1 MSTLYKRGKIYYY
14 RNGANLRI
22 SLKTHNYQRAKAIK
36 KKLDHQYELEAF
48 GIFFDKSRNVK
59 QLWEEWRDFIITDKS
74 DAWWKDNT
82 LRINTFVSM
91 YKDRPVVS
99 IRPKDI
105 NDYISDLKKGRA
117 PNTVL
122 NYMKPIR
129 QMFQYAVSNSYIDKN
144 PIESALLPTP
154 KEKRRFK
161 AIPKNILENIFA
173 DETIDVKHRNFWKLC
188 YYTGLDA
195 GDAGML
201 TEKDIVMADIP
212 YIQLDR
218 DKSDEPTQIPIHRD
232 LNYNI
237 INMMP
242 MKSTRQSSSKKLKRE
257 LAKYNIMGSLKNLR
271 ASFVSHLHDQGLST
285 QDIKVAVGH
294 TSSKMTAHYTTAQ
307 LESVAFN
314 INRL

>member
-1 MSTLYKRGKIYYY
+1 MSKIYKYGKRWYY
-14 RNGANLRI
+14 RRGYHRESLFTENLAI
-22 SLKTHNYQRAKAIK
+22 AKKIK
-36 KKLDHQYELEAF
+36 AKLDEKYELEAF
-48 GIFFDKSRNVK
+48 GIYSPGHRNIHELSIEWMEFIKS
-59 QLWEEWRDFIITDKS
+59 DKS
-74 DAWWKDNT
+74 DSWFQNNIPK
-82 LRINTFVSM
+82 IQKFVNK
-91 YKDRPVVS
+91 YQDRPVSS
-99 IRPKDI
+99 IQSRDL
-105 NDYISDLKKGRA
+105 NQYIGSLKNGRA

-307 LESVAFN
+307 LESVASN

>member
-1 MSTLYKRGKIYYY
+1 MSALYKYGKRWYY
-14 RNGANLRI
+14 RRGYHRESLFTENLAI
-22 SLKTHNYQRAKAIK
+22 AKQIK
-36 KKLDHQYELEAF
+36 KKLDEKYELEAF
-48 GIFFDKSRNVK
+48 GIYSPGTRNIHELSIEWMDFVKGDKADS
-59 QLWEEWRDFIITDKS
+59 WFRDNLPKIQK
-74 DAWWKDNT
+74 
-82 LRINTFVSM
+82 FVNK
-91 YKDRPVVS
+91 YQDRPVSS
-99 IRPKDI
+99 IQSRDL
-105 NDYISDLKKGRA
+105 NQYIGSLKNGRA

-129 QMFQYAVSNSYIDKN
+129 QMFQYAVSNGYINKN
-144 PIESALLPTP
+144 PMKSAQLPTP

-161 AIPKNILENIFA
+161 AIPKNILENIFT
-173 DETIDVKHRNFWKLC
+173 DEKIDIKHRNFWKLC

-201 TEKDIVMADIP
+201 SARDIVMADIP

-257 LAKYNIMGSLKNLR
+257 LAKYEIVGSLKNLR

-307 LESVAFN
+307 LESVALN